1 MRRASRFEQIFSRPQ
16 HARTTRAERAA
27 MDRRERARA
36 HLERV
41 RHGRPTERRLRR
53 PALLVLLASL
63 GAGAVAGAHL
73 PLGASLE
80 NVSVQGAEH
89 LTAMEIAEATGL
101 ERGAP
106 LASIDSARI
115 AERVRE
121 HAWIAEARTLRLP
134 TGRLLVAVAERRPV
148 AVLAGPEPRAVDRT
162 GAPFAVARG
171 AAYDGLL
178 RLVAADAVPDGEPNV
193 LLAAAIALSHRLPE
207 LGLPVPIEV
216 AVSASG
222 DPQGFVLRLPD
233 VSPLVVLGWQDLEGK
248 LEDLV
253 RVLEASPPEL
263 ASASRLDLRFQDQV
277 ILDHTP
283 HPGGAAQAATARG
296 SAPSSNERPSG

>member
-1 MRRASRFEQIFSRPQ
+1 MRRTGGFEQLFGRRRRAS
-16 HARTTRAERAA
+16 TTRAERAA
-27 MDRRERARA
+27 ADRRGRARA

-41 RHGRPTERRLRR
+41 RHGHPAERRLRR

-80 NVSVQGAEH
+80 NVSVRGADH
-89 LTAMEIAEATGL
+89 LSATEIAEATGV

-115 AERVRE
+115 AERVRA
-121 HAWIAEARTLRLP
+121 HAWIAEARALRLP
-134 TGRLLVAVAERRPV
+134 TGRLLLAVAERRPV

-162 GAPFAVARG
+162 GAPFAVASG
-171 AAYDGLL
+171 AAYEGLP
-178 RLVAADAVPDGEPNV
+178 RLLAADPVPDGEPDV
-193 LLAAAIALSHRLPE
+193 RLAAAIALAHRLPE
-207 LGLPVPIEV
+207 LGLPAPIEV

-233 VSPLVVLGWQDLEGK
+233 VTPLVVLGWQDLEGK

-283 HPGGAAQAATARG
+283 HPGGAAQAAAARG
-296 SAPSSNERPSG
+296 GAVPPNERPSG